1 MRYGLIGEKLGHSFS
16 KEIHG
21 LLGDYEYCPKELKPE
36 ELEEFLKKREFAGI
50 NVTIPYKEAVIPYLD
65 EVEPAARAIGAV
77 NTVVCKNGRLV
88 GSNTDF
94 YGMKSLLER
103 EKISLEGRRV
113 YILGTGGTSKTAFAV
128 AKDGGAR
135 KICKVSRTPHGEG
148 EISYEELYARREA
161 PEILLNT
168 TPVGMFPKEEG
179 MAADPEQFPNLAGVL
194 DVIYHPLRTDFVCK
208 AQKIGVPAAGGLYM
222 LVAQAAKA
230 AELFFE
236 DPSFLE
242 KTERVYRTVLERK
255 ENLVLVGMPACG
267 KTTVGRL
274 LSEATGREFAD
285 SDRSFEERQG
295 RPIADYFRTEG
306 ESAFRRE
313 ESRILKELSDSGGR
327 IIATG
332 GGAILREENR
342 RCLKRNGLL
351 IYLERPLEEL
361 LCTSDRPLSKSPE
374 ALEKMYRER
383 KPLYE
388 GAADLRIPVGETPE
402 QTVKRIL
409 KALEERE
416 Q

>member
-1 MRYGLIGEKLGHSFS
+1 
-16 KEIHG
+16 
-21 LLGDYEYCPKELKPE
+21 
-36 ELEEFLKKREFAGI
+36 
-50 NVTIPYKEAVIPYLD
+50 
-65 EVEPAARAIGAV
+65 
-77 NTVVCKNGRLV
+77 
-88 GSNTDF
+88 
-94 YGMKSLLER
+94 
-103 EKISLEGRRV
+103 
-113 YILGTGGTSKTAFAV
+113 
-128 AKDGGAR
+128 
-135 KICKVSRTPHGEG
+135 
-148 EISYEELYARREA
+148 
-161 PEILLNT
+161 
-168 TPVGMFPKEEG
+168 
-179 MAADPEQFPNLAGVL
+179 
-194 DVIYHPLRTDFVCK
+194 
-208 AQKIGVPAAGGLYM
+208 M

-230 AELFFE
+230 AELFFD

-242 KTERVYRTVLERK
+242 KTERIYRTVLERK

-295 RPIADYFRTEG
+295 RHIADFFRTEG
-306 ESAFRRE
+306 ESAFRQE

-327 IIATG
+327 VIATG
-332 GGAILREENR
+332 GGVILREENR
-342 RCLKRNGLL
+342 KCLKRNGLL
-351 IYLERPLEEL
+351 IYLERPLEKL
-361 LCTSDRPLSKSPE
+361 LCTSDRPLSKNPE